1 LIQKVDIKEIKKI
14 IMAKN
19 NKTQTS
25 FSSTQQYLDIAEI
38 KDDTIVMKDG
48 TLRAVLLVS
57 SINFALKSEDE
68 QNAVIDAY
76 VRFLNN
82 LSFTLQI
89 VIQSRELDIDNY
101 LEYLKGKEKEQ
112 VNKLLKVQTADY
124 IEYIKELTSLGQ
136 IMNKRFFI
144 VVPYDPLTDKH
155 KSFFSSISEALKP
168 ATIIKLKEKLFVKYK
183 DMLDRRIESVAGG
196 LESMGVA
203 VARLDTQSLIELYY
217 KTYNPETSK
226 NQELVDLEKIRVE
239 K

>member
-1 LIQKVDIKEIKKI
+1 MSNKA
-14 IMAKN
+14 AKN
-19 NKTQTS
+19 S
-25 FSSTQQYLDIAEI
+25 FVSTQQYLDIAEI
-38 KDDTIVMKDG
+38 KDNTVVMKDG

-76 VRFLNN
+76 IRFLNN

-101 LEYLKGKEKEQ
+101 LEYLKSKEKEQ
-112 VNKLLKVQTADY
+112 INKLLKVQTADY
-124 IEYIKELTSLGQ
+124 MEYIKELTSLGR
-136 IMNKRFFI
+136 IMNKRFYI

-155 KSFFSSISEALKP
+155 KSFFNSITEALKP
-168 ATIIKLKEKLFVKYK
+168 ATVIKLKEKTFIKYQE
-183 DMLDRRIESVAGG
+183 MLNRRVESVTGG

-217 KTYNPETSK
+217 RTYNPETAR
-226 NQELVDLEKIRVE
+226 NQSLVDLDKLRVE
-239 K
+239 I

>member
-1 LIQKVDIKEIKKI
+1 
-14 IMAKN
+14 MAKN

-101 LEYLKGKEKEQ
+101 LDYLKGKEKEQ

-183 DMLDRRIESVAGG
+183 DMLERRVESVAGG

-203 VARLDTQSLIELYY
+203 IARLDTQSLIELYY

-226 NQELVDLEKIRVE
+226 NQELVDLDKLRVE

>member
-1 LIQKVDIKEIKKI
+1 MPKNKE
-14 IMAKN
+14 AKSN
-19 NKTQTS
+19 IS
-25 FSSTQQYLDIAEI
+25 VSTQQYLDIAEI
-38 KDDTIVMKDG
+38 KENTVVMKDG

-68 QNAVIDAY
+68 QNAVIEAY

-101 LEYLKGKEKEQ
+101 LQYLKGKEKEQ
-112 VNKLLKVQTADY
+112 TNKLLKVQTADY
-124 IEYIKELTSLGQ
+124 VEYIKELTSLGK
-136 IMNKRFFI
+136 IMNKRFYV

-155 KSFFSSISEALKP
+155 KGFFSLVGEAMRP
-168 ATIIKLKEKLFVKYK
+168 ATIIKLKEKTFRQYQE
-183 DMLDRRIESVAGG
+183 MLDRRIESVSGG

-217 KTYNPETSK
+217 KSYNPETAK
-226 NQELVDLEKIRVE
+226 NQNLVDLDKLRVE